1 MNLNEWKAR
10 VCTPAFAQVIRPLY
24 ADRAQENAKRYE
36 GLLDLYEKT
45 FGAEGDITL
54 FSAPGRTE
62 IGGNHTD
69 HEHGRVLAASVDMD
83 TIAAVS
89 ESGDN
94 RIRVLSEGYPMS
106 EISLDD
112 MEVRE
117 SEYNTTASL
126 IRGVAAKF
134 AQMGCKVGGFC
145 AAVSSSVL
153 PG

>member
-10 VCTPAFAQVIRPLY
+10 VCTPEFAQVIRPLY
-24 ADRAQENAKRYE
+24 ADRAQENAERYA

-89 ESGDN
+89 ESVDN
-94 RIRVLSEGYPMS
+94 RIRVMS
-106 EISLDD
+106 E
-112 MEVRE
+112 
-117 SEYNTTASL
+117 
-126 IRGVAAKF
+126 
-134 AQMGCKVGGFC
+134 
-145 AAVSSSVL
+145 
-153 PG
+153 